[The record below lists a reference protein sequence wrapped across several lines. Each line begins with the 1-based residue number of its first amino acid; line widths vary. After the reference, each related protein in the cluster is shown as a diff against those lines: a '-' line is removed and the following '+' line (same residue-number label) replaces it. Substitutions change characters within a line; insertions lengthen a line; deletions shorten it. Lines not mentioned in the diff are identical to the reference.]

1 MKAVLNRFR
10 AAGYEIWLDD
20 FGSGYSSLNI
30 LKDYPVDLIKLDLAF
45 LHSFEVNPHV
55 SVIISHVVH
64 MAKIMGVHTLCE
76 GVETRAE
83 YNFLKEIGCEKS
95 QGFYSCRPVPVER
108 LCEYQGAGYLGMM
121 EAADMSDY
129 YDDVGMVDL
138 LGNPWADLSFLE
150 PSPFATALL
159 ERMNDGQILLRQ
171 ATVHMNKYFAQ
182 HGLSLDKLMKALNQK
197 GDRRRDCLMK
207 MMDSCEKHPE
217 RSRNLQFS
225 KEPTLTMRIRY
236 VSGYKGRG
244 MFVVGME

>member
-1 MKAVLNRFR
+1 MFPL
-10 AAGYEIWLDD
+10 
-20 FGSGYSSLNI
+20 SSVMWCTWQRLW
-30 LKDYPVDLIKLDLAF
+30 
-45 LHSFEVNPHV
+45 
-55 SVIISHVVH
+55 
-64 MAKIMGVHTLCE
+64 GVHTLCE

-83 YNFLKEIGCEKS
+83 YNFLNEIGCEKS
-95 QGFYSCRPVPVER
+95 QGFYFCRPVPVER